1 MVYMGSK
8 NRIAKELIPII
19 TQDLQ
24 PNQWY
29 VEPFVGGC
37 NMIDKIDHPKKLGA
51 DNNKYL
57 IALFKAI
64 QNGQELPEYISKEEY
79 QKVKANKDNYPDWY
93 VGFVGFCCSF
103 RGKFFSGYAG
113 IYTSKEGESR
123 NYQKQQINN
132 ILKQSIKLNDI
143 KLECCS
149 YDELEIPSNS
159 IIYCDPPYNETTTYK
174 TGSFDSDKFW
184 QWCRD
189 KVKEGHKVFVSEY
202 NAPDDFI
209 CVWQKDINSNL
220 GGTSKTATEKLFI
233 YKSQIK

>member
-37 NMIDKIDHPKKLGA
+37 NMIDKIDHPYKLGS

-64 QNGQELPEYISKEEY
+64 QNGQELPEYITKDEY
-79 QKVKANKDNYPDWY
+79 QEVKANKDNYPDWY

-103 RGKFFSGYAG
+103 RGTFFKGYADNNILKATG
-113 IYTSKEGESR
+113 KYQH
-123 NYQKQQINN
+123 YQKQQINN
-132 ILKQSIKLNDI
+132 ILKQSNKLNNV

-149 YDELEIPSNS
+149 YEDLIIPANS
-159 IIYCDPPYNETTTYK
+159 IIYCDPPYNDTSAYK
-174 TGSFDSDKFW
+174 TGAFDSNKFW

-189 KVKEGHKVFVSEY
+189 KVKKGHKVFVSEY
-202 NAPDDFI
+202 NAPDDFE

-220 GGTSKTATEKLFI
+220 GGKSKTATEKLFI
-233 YKSQIK
+233 YKQ